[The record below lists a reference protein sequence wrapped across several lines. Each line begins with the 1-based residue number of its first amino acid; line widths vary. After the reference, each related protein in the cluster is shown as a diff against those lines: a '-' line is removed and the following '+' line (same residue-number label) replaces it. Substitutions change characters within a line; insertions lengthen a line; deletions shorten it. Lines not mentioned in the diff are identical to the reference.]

1 MIKINNIQ
9 ITNER
14 FPNGEIKLNE
24 EQIIKASTQFLAS
37 GQNIEYTHN
46 GDDGLLELFMVV
58 RYIQDIIANSCIHLY
73 IKYMPY
79 SRMDRQVGTSAFTLK
94 YIADWIASWGVET
107 INIGEA
113 HSDVTPAL
121 LNAFNENI
129 SEKIF
134 KTVKDDISFDIRTD
148 VLFFPDAGAQKRYH
162 ALKYPSLV
170 GFKHR
175 DWGTGQIK
183 SLEVCGDIP
192 KEPFRAVI
200 IDDLCSFGGT
210 FLYSAK
216 KLRELGASEVYLIV
230 AHCENNILKGELINS
245 GLVDRIYT
253 TDSIFTEE
261 HNLVKVVDV

>member
-1 MIKINNIQ
+1 MIKINGIK
-9 ITNER
+9 IENER

-24 EQIIKASTQFLAS
+24 EMIREVAEKRIHAL
-37 GQNIEYTHN
+37 IEYNHEN
-46 GDDGLLELFMVV
+46 DGTLLELYFVV
-58 RYIQDIIANSCIHLY
+58 KYIQDIY
-73 IKYMPY
+73 IKKDIHIYFKYVPY
-79 SRMDRQVGTSAFTLK
+79 SRQDRQVGLSAFTLK
-94 YIADWIASWGVET
+94 YMSDWIHTWGIKS
-107 INIGEA
+107 INVGEA

-175 DWGTGQIK
+175 DWETGQIK

-261 HNLVKVVDV
+261 HNLVKVVDA